1 MARRVVLSAFTVFC
15 LIWHCLVSV
24 AGAQEVTFPPRPD
37 FKQLL
42 QKMAEEP
49 PESCG
54 DSRGWD
60 ADKRELEA
68 DAFEQAASA
77 VTEGLNA
84 PSADGNTAKDRAAAV
99 MRKLEQQSV
108 QLNAAWP
115 AKDRFHFEVLD
126 YAPALVVTMSI
137 RSQANYFVFGIP
149 ATDDSGKPH
158 QLWRQLGEGDTGE
171 EVPYVSVEM
180 FPLHRG
186 PSGNPRFL
194 ASFVR
199 SGCAG
204 SYGVRYDIEE
214 WDRKSLEYLSQILK
228 QDGAFGLDAEP
239 SAQGPTKENPFP
251 TTGTLQKTGALLALP
266 YCWFTDIDTWDSPS
280 LCAEDKYDLSG
291 DEIRFLGRRFNRPD
305 LVPIAKVL
313 EYAKRHDYP
322 EVLAYSGSAAVARK
336 IMRELD
342 GGYGFDSQLE
352 TVQLGAGRERVRA
365 AYSDEPG
372 FVVEKR
378 GDRWLVVSFSSK

>member
-1 MARRVVLSAFTVFC
+1 
-15 LIWHCLVSV
+15 
-24 AGAQEVTFPPRPD
+24 
-37 FKQLL
+37 
-42 QKMAEEP
+42 
-49 PESCG
+49 
-54 DSRGWD
+54 
-60 ADKRELEA
+60 LEA
-68 DAFEQAASA
+68 GAFEQAANA

-84 PSADGNTAKDRAAAV
+84 PSADGNIATDRASEV
-99 MRKLEQQSV
+99 MRKLEQQSAE
-108 QLNAAWP
+108 LNAAWP

-137 RSQANYFVFGIP
+137 RSQANYFAFGIP
-149 ATDDSGKPH
+149 TTDDSGKPRK
-158 QLWRQLGEGDTGE
+158 LWQQLGEGDTGE
-171 EVPYVSVEM
+171 EVPYVSLNV

-204 SYGVRYDIEE
+204 SYGVRYDVEE
-214 WDRKSLEYLSQILK
+214 WDRKSMEYLSHILK

-239 SAQGPTKENPFP
+239 SAEGPTKTNPFP
-251 TTGTLQKTGALLALP
+251 TIGILQTTGALLTLP
-266 YCWFTDIDTWDSPS
+266 YCWFTDIDTWDNPS
-280 LCAEDKYDLSG
+280 LCAVDKYDLSS
-291 DEIRFLGRRFNRPD
+291 DAIRFVGRTFNRPD
-305 LVPIAKVL
+305 LVPVAKVL
-313 EYAKRHDYP
+313 QYAKQHDYP

-342 GGYGFDSQLE
+342 GGYGFDAQLE

-365 AYSDEPG
+365 AYSENPG

-378 GDRWLVVSFSSK
+378 GDRWLVVSFASQ